1 MIFNYRIFITTMSKL
16 FLPIFLFG
24 SLGCSQST
32 DIESSDAISLL
43 KNNEY
48 YFLDVRTIKEHKEK
62 SIPGTYCIPLQ
73 VIEQRIQEIDQY
85 RGKNIIVYCR
95 SGNRSGAATKILN
108 ANGFKAYNLVGG
120 MNEWNGPV
128 ITH

>member
-1 MIFNYRIFITTMSKL
+1 MMSKL

-24 SLGCSQST
+24 SLGCNQSR
-32 DIESSDAISLL
+32 DIESNNAISLL

-62 SIPGTYCIPLQ
+62 SIHGKHCIPLQ
-73 VIEQRIQEIDQY
+73 LIEKRIQELDEY

-95 SGNRSGAATKILN
+95 SGNRSGTATKILN
-108 ANGFKAYNLVGG
+108 TNGFNAYNLVGG
-120 MNEWNGPV
+120 MNEWDGPV
-128 ITH
+128 TTN